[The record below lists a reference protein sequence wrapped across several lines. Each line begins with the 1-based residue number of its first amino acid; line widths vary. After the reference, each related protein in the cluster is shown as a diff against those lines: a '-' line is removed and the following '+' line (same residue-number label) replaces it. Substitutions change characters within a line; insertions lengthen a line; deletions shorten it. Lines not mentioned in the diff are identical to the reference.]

1 MSRIID
7 NLLAY
12 KVLRMLVTNFVD
24 TDAFKLGIIDA
35 HGNTLIKTSQFKT
48 EEQRNA
54 FTYLHRLV
62 FNLKKLIN
70 KFGGENRLKSMAA
83 AIWLIRENYNS
94 GSRTTSQLE
103 EKFKKLIESN
113 IHLVE
118 EEILIGRFLKEDGDG
133 GGGAVVGGPPANNTS
148 GPVATQEPK
157 IGKKDIKKYQKGQAG
172 VIAGMARRSQLAV
185 KEIK

>member
-12 KVLRMLVTNFVD
+12 KVLRLLVTNFVD

-35 HGNTLIKTSQFKT
+35 HGNTLIKSSQFKT

-103 EKFKKLIESN
+103 EKFKKIMESN

-118 EEILIGRFLKEDGDG
+118 EEILVGRFLKEDGVAAI
-133 GGGAVVGGPPANNTS
+133 GGAPANNTS

-157 IGKKDIKKYQKGQAG
+157 IYPNSKKKPIFGL
-172 VIAGMARRSQLAV
+172 ARRSSLAV